1 MLENIPAP
9 TNGNVFFDIDK
20 DENKQLTREEMK
32 TFLTDQ
38 DSGSVPK
45 KDDKASQDAFI
56 SEIFEQEDLDQD
68 GAISYE
74 EYSHEEL

>member
-1 MLENIPAP
+1 
-9 TNGNVFFDIDK
+9 
-20 DENKQLTREEMK
+20 MK